1 MEIAYIGLGSNLG
14 NRERYLLSALEKLK
28 KDAQIVIKKVSS
40 IYETAPVGVVDQPL
54 FLNMVIEIETAY
66 SPIELLN
73 CLQVIENGCKR
84 KRERKWGPRTLDLDI
99 LLFNQENMKSE
110 RLEIPHP
117 RMKERGF
124 VLIPLYEINPH
135 LVNEKFFKE
144 FEKVC
149 QSKSQ
154 GVKLWKRKS
163 EFGCKFLSKEGE

>member
-117 RMKERGF
+117 RMAERAF
-124 VLIPLYEINPH
+124 VLIPLYEINPA
-135 LVNEKFFKE
+135 LVQTLFAKAYEMVK
-144 FEKVC
+144 
-149 QSKSQ
+149 QSNNQ
-154 GVKLWKRKS
+154 AVTLWKRYS
-163 EFGCKFLSKEGE
+163 HMENV